1 MTLKLE
7 IMKSN
12 LFKYS
17 YLASFIVVLLFS
29 SKSFAQEEEQKEAF
43 DLSKYKTVY
52 KFNSFKQADNS
63 RLLEVSLIVQNKKDR
78 KDKIPV
84 FEADI
89 NFYNILDDEEVL
101 LGTAKT
107 SQEGIAQFI
116 APASQ
121 NYLLDEEGYIHL
133 IARFEGTKELKGK
146 EKDITVKDL
155 NLELELTEIDSVKTV
170 LVKAFTIDSVGV
182 ETPLEEADIIISV
195 KSMLNN
201 MPIEEGTIEDGEF
214 EYEFPTDIPGDD
226 DGDLTVMISIED
238 HDDFGNLVQEKSAKW
253 GNHLKTP
260 VKKVKNTLW
269 SESAPL
275 WMYIVL
281 TILLV
286 GVWANYIYTIV
297 NLFRIKKEGIQLELT
312 SEE

>member
-1 MTLKLE
+1 MKNHIYKTFFLATL
-7 IMKSN
+7 IM
-12 LFKYS
+12 
-17 YLASFIVVLLFS
+17 ALFS
-29 SKSFAQEEEQKEAF
+29 SNFCFSQEDDETF
-43 DLSKYKTVY
+43 DLKKYKTIY
-52 KFNSFKQADNS
+52 KFNTIKQTDNS

-89 NFYNILDDEEVL
+89 DFYNVLNDKEIL

-107 SQEGIAQFI
+107 SKEGVAQFI
-116 APASQ
+116 VPATQ
-121 NYLLDEEGYIHL
+121 NYLLDENGYINL
-133 IARFEGTKELKGK
+133 IARFEGSDKLKGK
-146 EKDITVKDL
+146 EKDLAVKDL
-155 NLELELTEIDSVKTV
+155 KLELNLTEIDSVKTV
-170 LVKAFTIDSVGV
+170 LVKAFTIDSLGF
-182 ETPLEEADIIISV
+182 ETPLEEADIVVSV
-195 KSMLNN
+195 KGMLSN
-201 MPIEEGTIEDGEF
+201 MPIEEGEIENGEF

-226 DGDLTVMISIED
+226 DGDLTVVVSIED
-238 HDDFGNLVQEKSAKW
+238 HDDFGNLIQEKSVNW
-253 GNHLKTP
+253 GIHKTVP

-297 NLFRIKKEGIQLELT
+297 NLFRIKKEGSDLEIA
-312 SEE
+312 SEK

>member
-12 LFKYS
+12 LIKYT

-29 SKSFAQEEEQKEAF
+29 SKCFAQEEEQKEAF

-52 KFNSFKQADNS
+52 KFNSFKQTDNS
-63 RLLEVSLIVQNKKDR
+63 RLLEASLIVQNKKDR

-89 NFYNILDDEEVL
+89 NFYNVLNEEEL
-101 LGTAKT
+101 LVGTAKT
-107 SQEGIAQFI
+107 SQEGIAQFT
-116 APASQ
+116 APATQ
-121 NYLLDEEGYIHL
+121 NYLLDEDGYINL
-133 IARFEGTKELKGK
+133 IARFTGTKGLKGL
-146 EKDITVKDL
+146 EKDLAIKDL
-155 NLELELTEIDSVKTV
+155 SLVLELTEIDSIKTV

-182 ETPLEEADIIISV
+182 KIPLEEADIIISV
-195 KSMLNN
+195 KSMLNI
-201 MPIEEGTIEDGEF
+201 MPIEEGTIEDGEY

-226 DGDLTVMISIED
+226 DGDLTIVVSIED
-238 HDDFGNLVQEKSAKW
+238 HDDFGNLAQEKTAKW
-253 GNHLKTP
+253 GNHLKEP

-297 NLFRIKKEGIQLELT
+297 NLFRIKKEGNQLKLT